1 MPNLNDDVMKKYS
14 NTRSRSFSTVVQTAT
29 PTDTDL
35 HIAFRY
41 FFVFT
46 SDPIAAYI
54 PHAHNLVET
63 E

>member
-1 MPNLNDDVMKKYS
+1 MKKYS